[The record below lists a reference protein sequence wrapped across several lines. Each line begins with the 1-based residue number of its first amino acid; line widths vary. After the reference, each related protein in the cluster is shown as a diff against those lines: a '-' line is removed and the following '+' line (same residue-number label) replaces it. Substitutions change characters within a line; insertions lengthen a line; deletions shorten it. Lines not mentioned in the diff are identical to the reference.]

1 MRRVPRTIALLGLLL
16 AAAAI
21 VAVSLGVGSE
31 PLSRV
36 TRTIVLEYRLP
47 RSLLAFLVG
56 ASLAASGVCFQGL
69 FRNALA
75 DPFLIGVSGGA
86 ALGAVSSIVLG
97 VEIAFLGLG
106 SATLA
111 AFAGGVGAAFFAYQ
125 IARVRGRVR
134 MEGLLLAGSAIGA
147 FAGALVS
154 VLLLYSTRNWNEVIS
169 WLMGNLG
176 QPDPWYRVKV
186 VAPCLLASSSVMII
200 YARELNLLL
209 LGEES
214 AAQLGVEAERVK
226 RVLLA
231 AGSVAAAG
239 AVATCGMIG
248 FVGLIVPHMVRRLVG
263 PDHRTLLPVTVVAG
277 GAALALA
284 DVVSRALSPGSPL
297 PIGAVTAIGGAPFF
311 IYLLRRKPS

>member
-1 MRRVPRTIALLGLLL
+1 V
-16 AAAAI
+16 
-21 VAVSLGVGSE
+21 
-31 PLSRV
+31 
-36 TRTIVLEYRLP
+36 
-47 RSLLAFLVG
+47 
-56 ASLAASGVCFQGL
+56 
-69 FRNALA
+69 
-75 DPFLIGVSGGA
+75 
-86 ALGAVSSIVLG
+86 
-97 VEIAFLGLG
+97 
-106 SATLA
+106 A
-111 AFAGGVGAAFFAYQ
+111 AFAGGVGAAFLAYQ

-176 QPDPWYRVKV
+176 HPDPWYRVKV
-186 VAPCLLASSSVMII
+186 VAPCLLASASVMVV

-248 FVGLIVPHMVRRLVG
+248 FVGLIVPHVVRRLVG

-284 DVVSRALSPGSPL
+284 DVVSRSLSPGSPL

-311 IYLLRRKPS
+311 VYLLRRKPS

>member
-1 MRRVPRTIALLGLLL
+1 MRRIPRAVALLGLLL

-75 DPFLIGVSGGA
+75 DPFLIGVSGGS

-97 VEIAFLGLG
+97 VELTFLGLG
-106 SATLA
+106 SATVA
-111 AFAGGVGAAFFAYQ
+111 AFAGGVGAAFLAYQ

-186 VAPCLLASSSVMII
+186 VAPCLLVSASVMILH
-200 YARELNLLL
+200 ARELNLLL

-226 RVLLA
+226 RLLLA

-263 PDHRTLLPVTVVAG
+263 SDHRTLLPVTVVAG
-277 GAALALA
+277 SAALALA
-284 DVVSRALSPGSPL
+284 DVVSRAVSPGSPL

-311 IYLLRRKPS
+311 VYLLRRKPS